1 MPASRTLLS
10 IVEFGGYPNF
20 TPLYENAGYAVTSV
34 VSVRKA
40 LGLELTGIAMVAVP
54 LAPVWAG
61 IGYVLGRWQEA
72 LRAQAPPPEKGR

>member
-10 IVEFGGYPNF
+10 VTELGGYPNF
-20 TPLYENAGYAVTSV
+20 APLYESAGYAVTSV

-40 LGLELTGIAMVAVP
+40 LGLGLTGIVMVAVP
-54 LAPVWAG
+54 LALVWAG
-61 IGYVLGRWQEA
+61 IGYVLGRRREA

>member
-1 MPASRTLLS
+1 MPASRTLLA
-10 IVEFGGYPNF
+10 IIELGGYPNF
-20 TPLYENAGYAVTSV
+20 TPLYESAGYAVTAV

-40 LGLELTGIAMVAVP
+40 LGLGLTGIAMVAVP

-61 IGYVLGRWQEA
+61 IGYAPGRRQEA